1 MGCVRGLCDMR
12 ENRRL
17 PHSSWLARRA
27 AVAGGAVTL
36 ACLIAVSSAA
46 EDEVKVSIEELLKSG
61 WQVAGYTSTVDN
73 RSTFILFRHPD
84 KPYLVQC
91 RTGYDV
97 TRKPRVHSNCYE
109 LR

>member
-1 MGCVRGLCDMR
+1 MSIDVMTLDFI
-12 ENRRL
+12 NRSTKR
-17 PHSSWLARRA
+17 RRA
-27 AVAGGAVTL
+27 VARIGAVGML
-36 ACLIAVSSAA
+36 ALALATPVSAA
-46 EDEVKVSIEELLKSG
+46 TDDDTISIEELLKSG